1 MGRNLYSLASLA
13 AITLIASMADHWFS
27 GSLTITANDS
37 TPPLTRDTLPASEVT
52 ASRLPVFTR
61 NRPLSGPVTIRFLAV
76 PTRPGMDSPSAAAV
90 AMPAVRL
97 RSCIR
102 SAWSR

>member
-1 MGRNLYSLASLA
+1 M
-13 AITLIASMADHWFS
+13 
-27 GSLTITANDS
+27 
-37 TPPLTRDTLPASEVT
+37 PASEVT

-97 RSCIR
+97 RSCTSISVVTLTFDPGVR
-102 SAWSR
+102 PEQSAICRPDVSMPCSASVSATACVSVLMLLPA